1 MDIGRLEEAVRTLA
15 DAVGQLCEKVDWH
28 DQMLD
33 QMTSGKLM
41 ERVEGIEKEFGSMVG
56 GLNDI
61 IDGRRKRE
69 YADGFR
75 EKHPEFG
82 RYEGIGK
89 RFGLDIYGMA
99 ADNTYGKS
107 DEEAEGVVMAMLNE
121 LKEKFDDLLPA
132 LEKLAQHEAS
142 ETPAEEAAEHEP
154 EKGEKEI
161 TVEIEKGPPA
171 AIIEEARRFRGSRAG

>member
-69 YADGFR
+69 YADRFR

-82 RYEGIGK
+82 KYEGIGK

-99 ADNTYGKS
+99 ADNTYGKP
-107 DEEAEGVVMAMLNE
+107 DEEAEGVIMAMLNE

-132 LEKLAQHEAS
+132 LEKMAQHEAK
-142 ETPAEEAAEHEP
+142 P

>member
-1 MDIGRLEEAVRTLA
+1 MEMERLEEAIQILA
-15 DAVGQLCEKVDWH
+15 EAVGQLCEKVDWH

-61 IDGRRKRE
+61 IDGRHKRE

-89 RFGLDIYGMA
+89 RFGLDVYGLA

-107 DEEAEGVVMAMLNE
+107 DEEAEGVIAAMLTE

-132 LEKLAQHEAS
+132 LEKLA
-142 ETPAEEAAEHEP
+142 EHEP

-161 TVEIEKGPPA
+161 TVEVEKGPSP
-171 AIIEEARRFRGSRAG
+171 AIIEEARRFRSRAAG